1 MCGIC
6 GIFAPGRADGAEA
19 LAPLAAMNERLAHR
33 GPDDAGLW
41 TDTQTGLGLGHRR
54 LSILDLSPLGRQ
66 PMASASGRFVL
77 CFNGEVYNHLRL
89 RAELEPLG
97 HRFRGGSDTETM
109 LAAIEQWGLGERQD
123 GALAR
128 FNGMFAFAL
137 WDAAEQRLTLVRDRL
152 GVKPL
157 YVGTLRGGGIVF
169 GSELKAL
176 RAHPDFD
183 PALDRD
189 ALGLFFRH
197 NYIPAPHCVYANACK
212 LLPGE
217 ALSFGPGARGLE
229 DGVSSRYW
237 DADAVW
243 RAGFAEPFPGSEDE
257 ALDGLERLLSDA
269 VSLRMLADVPLGAF
283 LSGGID
289 SSLVT
294 ALMQRHSAL
303 PVRSFSIGFREAA
316 FNEAPHARAVAA
328 HLGCQHTELTAT
340 AQDLL
345 DIAPHAPRIWDEPF
359 ADSSQIPTLLLCR
372 LTRGHV
378 TVALSG
384 DGGDELFSGYERYPW
399 ALRAH
404 GLLSALPGPVRPLLA
419 ALGRA
424 LPRRAWALAGPLG
437 PKLRWRLDALGVDGF
452 EPLYRHFV
460 SLLKRPEELVPGA
473 RDLDYPGRQPAPLG
487 ASPAARRAWMSLA
500 DILGYLP
507 DDILTK
513 VDRASMSVALEA
525 RNPLLDYRVVEYAA
539 RLPMAMKVAGPV
551 SMKMA
556 GPGGKAPLRRLLH
569 RHVPPGLVDRPKMG
583 FGVPLAAWL
592 RGELA
597 PWARDLLSPAL
608 MRRQGVLDAD
618 FAQTLWRDFENGED
632 SRCHAL
638 WSVLMFQAWLAA
650 NA

>member
-6 GIFAPGRADGAEA
+6 GIYAPGRADGAEA
-19 LAPLAAMNERLAHR
+19 LAPLAAMNASLAHR

-41 TDTQTGLGLGHRR
+41 TAPDAGLGLGHRR

-66 PMASASGRFVL
+66 PMVSASGRYVL

-109 LAAIEQWGLGERQD
+109 LAAIEQWRLE

-137 WDAAEQRLTLVRDRL
+137 WDAAERRLTLVRDRL

-157 YVGTLRGGGIVF
+157 YVGDLSGGGLVF

-176 RAHPDFD
+176 RAHPGFD
-183 PALDRD
+183 PELDRD

-197 NYIPAPHCVYANACK
+197 NYIPAPHCVYAHARK

-217 ALSFGPGARGLE
+217 MLSFGPGARGLVH
-229 DGVSSRYW
+229 GVSTRYW

-243 RAGFAEPFPGSEDE
+243 RAGFAEPFAGSEDE

-269 VSLRMLADVPLGAF
+269 VSLRMLSDVPLGTF

-294 ALMQRHSAL
+294 ALMQRQSAR
-303 PVRSFSIGFREAA
+303 PVRSFSIGFEEAA

-340 AQDLL
+340 ARDLL
-345 DIAPHAPRIWDEPF
+345 DIAPDVPRIWDEPF

-399 ALRAH
+399 TLRVF
-404 GLLSALPGPVRPLLA
+404 GLLSALPGPLRPLLL

-424 LPRRAWALAGPLG
+424 LDQSLPRRAWALAGPLG

-460 SLLKRPEELVPGA
+460 SLLKRPEALVPGA
-473 RDLDYPGRQPAPLG
+473 RDREYPGRNPAPLG
-487 ASPAARRAWMSLA
+487 STAAARRAWMSLA

-513 VDRASMSVALEA
+513 VDRASMSVALET
-525 RNPLLDYRVVEYAA
+525 RNPLLDYRVVELAA
-539 RLPMAMKVAGPV
+539 RLPMALKVAGPLT
-551 SMKMA
+551 
-556 GPGGKAPLRRLLH
+556 GPGGKAPLRRLLY
-569 RHVPPGLVDRPKMG
+569 RHVPRELVDRPKMG

-592 RGELA
+592 RGDLA

-608 MRRQGVLDAD
+608 LRRQGLLDAD
-618 FAQTLWRDFENGED
+618 FAQALWHDFESGED
-632 SRCHAL
+632 TRCHAL
-638 WSVLMFQAWLAA
+638 WSILMFQSWLAA